1 MHIIIDTYRLA
12 PGCGSDAY
20 GWDELDAHVEH
31 ASSHQS
37 QALLADGHHT
47 RHQLLYEKK
56 KIIFKNIDDDDDDD
70 IVAHYYIRFKLTV
83 EVDETQAYF
92 PSYFI
97 ILLND
102 ERTSRKT

>member
-47 RHQLLYEKK
+47 RHQLLWEKK
-56 KIIFKNIDDDDDDD
+56 KKKSYLRTLMMMMMMMMMMMILSRIITF
-70 IVAHYYIRFKLTV
+70 A
-83 EVDETQAYF
+83 
-92 PSYFI
+92 
-97 ILLND
+97 LN
-102 ERTSRKT
+102 